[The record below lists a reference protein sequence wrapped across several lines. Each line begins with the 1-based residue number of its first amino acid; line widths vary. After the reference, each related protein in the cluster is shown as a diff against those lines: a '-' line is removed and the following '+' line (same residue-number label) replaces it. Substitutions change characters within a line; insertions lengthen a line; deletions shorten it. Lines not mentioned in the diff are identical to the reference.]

1 MKTRSCKAKLQ
12 VGEIEKLKGTAKPEG
27 GARAGVKSLSLW
39 TFLLHLKN

>member
-12 VGEIEKLKGTAKPEG
+12 VGEIEKLKGTAEG
-27 GARAGVKSLSLW
+27 GARAGVKSLTLW